1 MPVLAIGI
9 RGMPID
15 HSLLRRTA
23 AVCICATLCA
33 PLSTPLGAQAA
44 TETAPSPPARV
55 AGSDSSRLTLAR
67 IFSSNELKATGIPSL
82 RWTRD
87 GRAYT
92 ALEQSAGAEGGR
104 DLVRYDAESGMRT
117 VVVSAERLVPPG
129 SSAPI
134 EIEDYQFSADGRRV
148 LIFTN
153 AQRVWRQYTRG
164 DYWAYDIARGA
175 LRKLG
180 GARVPASTLMFAK
193 FSPDGARVAYVR
205 ANNLYVEN
213 LATGAITPLTRD
225 GSRTIINGTF
235 DWVYEEELNLRD
247 GFRWSPDGTH
257 IAYWQLNDA
266 GVRDYLLLNT
276 TDSLYSF
283 TVPIQYPKA
292 GTTNSAA
299 RVGVVSANGGGTRWL
314 AVPGDPREHYIA
326 RLEWAA
332 SSNEVVLQQLD
343 RRQHT
348 LLVMLANTRTGA
360 VHTVLTEKDS
370 TWVEVVDDVRW
381 LDSGR
386 RFTWVSERDGW
397 RRLYSVTRDGA
408 SMRPI
413 THGAFD
419 LQNPDA
425 AFGEPYVVGVDSA
438 AGWIYFTAS
447 PDAPT
452 QLYLFRSR
460 LDGSGS
466 AERVT
471 PARESGTNLYSIAPG
486 GRLAIHTHSTFTTPP
501 VYELVR
507 LPSHAVVR
515 TLADNSELR
524 SRLALLERGR
534 TQFVRVPTRDG
545 VPLDAWVMTPPGF
558 DPHAKY
564 PVLFNVYGEP
574 ASQTVLDAW
583 TGDYLWH
590 LMLTQHGYIVASID
604 NRGTPAPRGRAWRR
618 SVYGAI
624 GVLASQ
630 DQADGARG
638 LARQLPYMDS
648 TRMGVWGWSG
658 GGSMTLNLM
667 FRSPELYKV
676 GMSVA
681 PVSDERLYDTIY
693 QERYMGLPSE
703 NADGYRRGSPITY
716 AANLRGELLIVH
728 GTGDDNVHY
737 QNTERLVNALVAAN
751 RPFTMMAY
759 PNRSH
764 CICEGEGTTLHLY
777 GVLTRYLESHLFA
790 NAGAQSRAGAQ

>member
-1 MPVLAIGI
+1 
-9 RGMPID
+9 MPID
-15 HSLLRRTA
+15 HSLVRRTLAIGA
-23 AVCICATLCA
+23 AALICGSYALRLSAQGATVVA
-33 PLSTPLGAQAA
+33 PAA
-44 TETAPSPPARV
+44 PAPADIL
-55 AGSDSSRLTLAR
+55 DSSRLTLER
-67 IFSSNELKATGIPSL
+67 LFSSKEFQAHGVPSL
-82 RWTRD
+82 RWTAN
-87 GRAYT
+87 GKGYT
-92 ALEQSAGAEGGR
+92 ALEPSAGAKGGR
-104 DLVRYDAESGMRT
+104 DLVRYDAASGQRT
-117 VVVSAERLVPPG
+117 MVVAAERLVAPG
-129 SSAPI
+129 DPDPI
-134 EIEDYQFSADGRRV
+134 EIQDYQFSADARRL

-164 DYWAYDIARGA
+164 DYWVFDVASGT

-180 GARVPASTLMFAK
+180 GAGAPSSSLMFAK
-193 FSPDGARVAYVR
+193 FSPDGGRVAYVR
-205 ANNLYVEN
+205 ANNLYVEDV
-213 LATGAITPLTRD
+213 ASGAITPLTSD

-247 GFRWSPDGTH
+247 GFRWSPDGKR
-257 IAYWQLNDA
+257 IAYWQLNDS
-266 GVRDYLLLNT
+266 GVRDYLMLNT

-283 TVPIQYPKA
+283 TIPVQYPKT

-299 RVGVVSANGGGTRWL
+299 RVGVVSASGGATQWI

-326 RLEWAA
+326 RLDWAA
-332 SSNEVVLQQLD
+332 SSDEVVLQQLD

-348 LLVMLANTRTGA
+348 LLVMLGDARTGA
-360 VHTVLTEKDS
+360 ARTVLTEKDS
-370 TWVEVVDDVRW
+370 TWVEVVDDLRW
-381 LDSGR
+381 LDAGR

-408 SMRPI
+408 SIHPI
-413 THGAFD
+413 TNGAFD

-452 QLYLFRSR
+452 QLYLYRSR
-460 LDGSGS
+460 LDGSGR

-471 PARESGTNLYSIAPG
+471 PAGAGTHLYSIAPG
-486 GRLAIHTHSTFTTPP
+486 GQFALHVHSTFTSPP
-501 VYELVR
+501 IYDLVR
-507 LPSHAVVR
+507 LPSHALVR

-524 SRLALLERGR
+524 KHVAQLQRGQA
-534 TQFVRVPTRDG
+534 QFTRVPTRDG

-558 DPHAKY
+558 DPRKRY
-564 PVLFNVYGEP
+564 PVIFNVYGEP

-583 TGDYLWH
+583 TGEYLWH

-630 DQADGARG
+630 DQADGARA
-638 LARQLPYMDS
+638 LARQLPFVDS
-648 TRMGVWGWSG
+648 TRIGVWGWSG

-703 NADGYRRGSPITY
+703 NADGYRRGSPLTY
-716 AANLRGELLIVH
+716 AANLRGDLLVVH
-728 GTGDDNVHY
+728 GTGDDNVHF

-777 GVLTRYLESHLFA
+777 GELTRYLESHLFA
-790 NAGAQSRAGAQ
+790 GAATQSRAGTQ

>member
-1 MPVLAIGI
+1 M
-9 RGMPID
+9 R
-15 HSLLRRTA
+15 A
-23 AVCICATLCA
+23 ACICAIICA
-33 PLSTPLGAQAA
+33 PLSVPLHAQTA
-44 TETAPSPPARV
+44 TEVRPAPPARAV
-55 AGSDSSRLTLAR
+55 AEDSSRLTLAR
-67 IFSSNELKATGIPSL
+67 IFGSTELRATGLPSL
-82 RWTRD
+82 RWTTD
-87 GRAYT
+87 GKGYT
-92 ALEQSAGAEGGR
+92 ALEPSAGADGGR
-104 DLVRYDAESGMRT
+104 DLVRYDAESGART
-117 VVVSAERLVPPG
+117 VVVPALPLVPRG
-129 SSAPI
+129 GSAPI
-134 EIEDYQFSADGRRV
+134 EIEDYQFSADGHRV

-164 DYWAYDIARGA
+164 DYWSFDIASGA

-180 GARVPASTLMFAK
+180 GPRAQSSTLMFAK
-193 FSPDGARVAYVR
+193 FSPDGGRVAYVR
-205 ANNLYVEN
+205 EHNLYVED
-213 LATGAITPLTRD
+213 LGSGAITPLTSD

-247 GFRWSPDGTH
+247 GFRWSPDGRH

-266 GVRDYLLLNT
+266 GVRDYLMLNT

-283 TVPIQYPKA
+283 TIPVQYPKT

-299 RVGVVSANGGGTRWL
+299 RVGVVSASGGATRWL

-332 SSNEVVLQQLD
+332 SSDEVVLQQLD
-343 RRQHT
+343 RRQHN
-348 LLVMLANTRTGA
+348 LLVMLGNTRTGA
-360 VHTVLTEKDS
+360 VHTVLTEHDS

-381 LDSGR
+381 LDAGK

-397 RRLYSVTRDGA
+397 RRLYSVTRDG
-408 SMRPI
+408 SSIRPI

-471 PARESGTNLYSIAPG
+471 PGAETGTNLYSVAPG
-486 GRLAIHTHSTFTTPP
+486 GRLAIHIHSTFTTPP

-507 LPSHAVVR
+507 LPSHVVVR
-515 TLADNSELR
+515 TLADNAELR
-524 SRLALLERGR
+524 ARLAALQRGETR
-534 TQFVRVPTRDG
+534 FLRVPARDG
-545 VPLDAWVMTPPGF
+545 TPLDAWVMTPPGF
-558 DPHAKY
+558 DPHGKY

-574 ASQTVLDAW
+574 AAQTVLDAW
-583 TGDYLWH
+583 SGDYLWH

-618 SVYGAI
+618 SIYGAV
-624 GVLASQ
+624 GVLSSQ

-638 LARQLPYMDS
+638 LAKQLPYMDS
-648 TRMGVWGWSG
+648 TRIGVWGWSG

-667 FRSPELYKV
+667 FRSPELYKM
-676 GMSVA
+676 GMAVA

-703 NADGYRRGSPITY
+703 NADGYRRGSPITF
-716 AANLRGELLIVH
+716 AANLRGDLLIVH

-777 GVLTRYLESHLFA
+777 GVLTNYLESHLFSGTA
-790 NAGAQSRAGAQ
+790 MQQGAGTH